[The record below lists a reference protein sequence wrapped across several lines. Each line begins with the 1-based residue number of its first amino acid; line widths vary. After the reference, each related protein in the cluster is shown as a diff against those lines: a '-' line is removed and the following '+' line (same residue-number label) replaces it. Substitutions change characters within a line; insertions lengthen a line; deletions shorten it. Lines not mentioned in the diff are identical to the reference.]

1 MMDDYDAKLF
11 TQFLRRTGMY
21 VSPITRDN
29 ITSFMIGYE
38 IGSRN
43 KCEFTDLIY
52 QKLEEQY
59 HFKSNSWPDQVNQYA
74 IAETLDWVQAFLTIA
89 TEVLNEHSTPEQRI
103 IIFPCG
109 T

>member
-1 MMDDYDAKLF
+1 MMDDYDAKLL

-29 ITSFMIGYE
+29 ITSFMVGYE
-38 IGSRN
+38 IGSRY
-43 KCEFTDLIY
+43 KCQFTDLIY

-59 HFKSNSWPDQVNQYA
+59 QFKSNSWPDQVNQYA
-74 IAETLDWVQAFLTIA
+74 GAETLDWIQAFLTIA
-89 TEVLNEHSTPEQRI
+89 TDVLNEHSTPEQREI
-103 IIFPCG
+103 RLSCG